1 MSEQSSQR
9 RFSPEEVKK
18 LAAELAKLSLD
29 HAAAVND
36 ATFTGMTAK
45 QGSAFDERRDR
56 IRELSDLLA
65 KVRPSDLSKQPARK
79 AKSPDDEG

>member
-18 LAAELAKLSLD
+18 LTAELAKLSLE
-29 HAAAVND
+29 HAAAVKD
-36 ATFTGMTAK
+36 AIFTGMTAK

-65 KVRPSDLSKQPARK
+65 KVRASDLSKPPSSK
-79 AKSPDDEG
+79 AKGHSTKR